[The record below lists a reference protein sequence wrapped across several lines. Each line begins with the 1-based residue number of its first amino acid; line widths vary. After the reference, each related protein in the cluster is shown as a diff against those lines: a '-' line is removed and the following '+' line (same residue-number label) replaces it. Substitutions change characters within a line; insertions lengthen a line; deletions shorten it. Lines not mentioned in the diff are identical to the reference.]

1 MTFSPGNY
9 DTTTTPEAEWRVV
22 TDPAEGQRVSVG
34 KRLVQALAELKKD
47 PMVQEA
53 GLLDEEILA
62 LVLYTGQSLTGSF
75 AIHVLLLGR
84 PEWHF
89 AEAGQ

>member
-1 MTFSPGNY
+1 M
-9 DTTTTPEAEWRVV
+9 V
-22 TDPAEGQRVSVG
+22 TDPAEGKRVSVG

-62 LVLYTGQSLTGSF
+62 LVLYTG
-75 AIHVLLLGR
+75 
-84 PEWHF
+84 
-89 AEAGQ
+89 